1 MALKELGH
9 DPEIVKAYGWRELPG
24 FFNKTKGR
32 MDVKELTGDIT
43 VPVLVTGDGEVV
55 RGSKEIE
62 QWAMENRAGS
72 RS

>member
-1 MALKELGH
+1 MALKEFDH
-9 DPEIVKAYGWRELPG
+9 DPEIVKAYGWRVLPG

-43 VPVLVTGDGEVV
+43 VPVLVTDDGEVI

-62 QWAMENRAGS
+62 QWAMKNRAS
-72 RS
+72 SDS